1 MPVLSPDTS
10 VAQPD
15 GLVPL
20 KLFYHATRRD
30 NFTTAT
36 PEGEREALG
45 SGYGFS
51 RVEALVYSSP
61 RPGTVP
67 LKLFFSK
74 ERGDN
79 FTTATAIGESHAKAA
94 NYVFVRN
101 EGYIYPTQRP
111 GTVPLKLFWSDERRD
126 NFTTATAIGESH
138 AVGAK
143 YHPGRIEGYVYPA
156 PAASPA
162 TPPLPPLPP
171 NERANAQP
179 PAGGLP
185 APPSYPPPVPTMFSG
200 TSPAKS
206 ATPAASPSPAA
217 PAPAATIAGLPAPP
231 AYPPPVPSM
240 FPASPT
246 KSVAAPPAASAPV
259 IATAPAAP
267 PPAPQAG
274 ALSGRRVALVIGNS
288 AYESVA
294 RLNNPQRDAAAVAA
308 ALRGVGFQSVTVA
321 NDLTRERLVAA
332 LIAFSR
338 ETDNA
343 DWGVVYFAGHGLEVG
358 GVNYLIPIDARLRSD
373 RDIEL
378 EGVSLTQ
385 VLGAVERARK
395 LRLVLLDACRDNPF
409 ASQMRRTLGTRSVGR
424 GLASVEPEAGTL
436 VVYAAKHGETALD
449 GDGANSPFA
458 TALVKNLRTPGIEV
472 RRLFDFV
479 RDEVLEVTNRRQQPY
494 SYGSLPGR
502 EDYYFTSR

>member
-1 MPVLSPDTS
+1 MRLFRCLLLALAILPAFYPTQS
-10 VAQPD
+10 VAQD

-20 KLFYHATRRD
+20 KLFWNGTRQD

-36 PEGEREALG
+36 ADGERDALG
-45 SGYGFS
+45 SGYAFS
-51 RVEALVYSSP
+51 RIEALVYSSP

-67 LKLFFSK
+67 LKLFYSR

-79 FTTATAIGESHAKAA
+79 FTTATAIGESHARAA

-138 AVGAK
+138 AVAAK

-156 PAASPA
+156 PPASPA
-162 TPPLPPLPP
+162 LPPLPP

-179 PAGGLP
+179 PA
-185 APPSYPPPVPTMFSG
+185 SPPP
-200 TSPAKS
+200 A
-206 ATPAASPSPAA
+206 AAASPITPVIAVTPASPA
-217 PAPAATIAGLPAPP
+217 PAPQG
-231 AYPPPVPSM
+231 
-240 FPASPT
+240 
-246 KSVAAPPAASAPV
+246 
-259 IATAPAAP
+259 TAPA
-267 PPAPQAG
+267 
-274 ALSGRRVALVIGNS
+274 GRRVALVVGNS
-288 AYESVA
+288 AYEFVA
-294 RLNNPQRDAAAVAA
+294 KLTNPQRDAAAVAA

-338 ETDNA
+338 EADNA
-343 DWGVVYFAGHGLEVG
+343 EWGVVYFAGHGIEVG
-358 GVNYLIPIDARLRSD
+358 GINYLIPVDARLRSD
-373 RDIEL
+373 RDVEL
-378 EGVSLTQ
+378 EGVSLNQ

-409 ASQMRRTLGTRSVGR
+409 TSQMRRTLGTRSVGR

-449 GDGANSPFA
+449 GEGTNSPFA
-458 TALVKNLRTPGIEV
+458 AALVKNLRTPGVEV

-479 RDEVLEVTNRRQQPY
+479 RDEVLETTNRRQQPY

-502 EDYYFTSR
+502 EDFYFTAR